1 MSISIDWDDDTQQT
15 AIHYNIRGEW
25 TWLEFEAALQQSIIM
40 TYTVEH
46 AVHEIFDLSYSQPF
60 PDDSLLFWRNVMR
73 VMPENRGYMVFV
85 GGGPNVSTLLS
96 VLERSTPD
104 YVDKLHSINNLQ
116 QARKLLTYLEA
127 KGSAV

>member
-1 MSISIDWDDDTQQT
+1 MSISISWDDDTQQN
-15 AIHYNIRGEW
+15 AVHYNIRGDW
-25 TWLEFEAALQQSIIM
+25 TWLEFEAAIQQSIIM
-40 TYTVEH
+40 TYAVDH

-85 GGGPNVSTLLS
+85 GGGSNVSSLLS
-96 VLERSTPD
+96 VLGRTTPAQSD
-104 YVDKLHSINNLQ
+104 RLHSLDNIQ

-127 KGSAV
+127 KGSVV